1 MHERVRLCCL
11 RTLESGALRLS
22 NLHPSDEGEYECRA
36 ENRMGSTEA
45 RVRVIVQER
54 PVLTVTPET
63 RVQVR
68 QVMICNDI
76 EAVRIFVMF
85 CKFM

>member
-1 MHERVRLCCL
+1 M
-11 RTLESGALRLS
+11 LEGGGLRLV

-68 QVMICNDI
+68 QVKIFNDI
-76 EAVRIFVMF
+76 KAVRILVIF
-85 CKFM
+85 CTFM

>member
-1 MHERVRLCCL
+1 MLMTRMME
-11 RTLESGALRLS
+11 GGGLRLE

-36 ENRMGSTEA
+36 ENRMGSA
-45 RVRVIVQER
+45 RASVRVIVQER

-68 QVMICNDI
+68 NVT
-76 EAVRIFVMF
+76 
-85 CKFM
+85 K

>member
-1 MHERVRLCCL
+1 MRL
-11 RTLESGALRLS
+11 E

-36 ENRMGSTEA
+36 ENRMGSA
-45 RVRVIVQER
+45 QASVRVIVQER

-68 QVMICNDI
+68 PVIIVMII
-76 EAVRIFVMF
+76 MIVMV
-85 CKFM
+85 M

>member
-1 MHERVRLCCL
+1 MHERVRLCCP

-36 ENRMGSTEA
+36 ENKMGSA
-45 RVRVIVQER
+45 AAVVNVIVQER

-68 QVMICNDI
+68 MRDS
-76 EAVRIFVMF
+76 A
-85 CKFM
+85 